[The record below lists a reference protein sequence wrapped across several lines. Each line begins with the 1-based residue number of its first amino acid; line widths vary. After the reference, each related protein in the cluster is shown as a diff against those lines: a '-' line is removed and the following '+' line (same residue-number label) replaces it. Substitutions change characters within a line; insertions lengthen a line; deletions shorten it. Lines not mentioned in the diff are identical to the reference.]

1 MITTLKGSV
10 QKDQTLLFMEDLKFY
25 ENSEKE
31 AERLTDTVRI
41 FLNNIAME
49 FGITKCTCH
58 NESRKTC

>member
-1 MITTLKGSV
+1 
-10 QKDQTLLFMEDLKFY
+10 MEDLKFY

-41 FLNNIAME
+41 FLNNIAMK
-49 FGITKCTCH
+49 FGITKYTCH